1 MRELGR
7 RGRNENGRV
16 SGIRTRAVSI
26 ESAAFYCWA
35 TALHWPIFVICR
47 PVMVLGCGG
56 PRHNDENLVHLS
68 SALPFRLT
76 SCIYEAVCFGL
87 YMSDAHTVCS
97 PDNRGS
103 MAWLSTDWVRV
114 ICTSY
119 QNMSAIFNGL
129 CWLGEV
135 LMGYFYQNTET
146 STVPT
151 STWNLSC
158 NAALMGIVPPLINAS
173 TCCGAKITY
182 LAFPSSFIII
192 STETHF
198 KATATTGSAHMLTIL
213 QVGIWVPVSRQS
225 GCTRRVFPLGP
236 FKCYVTL
243 FFWKLDPH
251 PPPRN
256 ANNIEHYTFI
266 TLSPRKSDT
275 PPTPICIT

>member
-1 MRELGR
+1 MWWTTSYWWE
-7 RGRNENGRV
+7 
-16 SGIRTRAVSI
+16 
-26 ESAAFYCWA
+26 F
-35 TALHWPIFVICR
+35 
-47 PVMVLGCGG
+47 
-56 PRHNDENLVHLS
+56 
-68 SALPFRLT
+68 SALLR
-76 SCIYEAVCFGL
+76 CIAIS
-87 YMSDAHTVCS
+87 SDKLHIRS
-97 PDNRGS
+97 S
-103 MAWLSTDWVRV
+103 LFRV
-114 ICTSY
+114 IYVWCTYCVLTRQSW
-119 QNMSAIFNGL
+119 INGMVVYWL
-129 CWLGEV
+129 GACYLHFLPEYVCYLQWFVLGEV

-158 NAALMGIVPPLINAS
+158 NAAMMGIVPPLINAS

-213 QVGIWVPVSRQS
+213 QVGIWVPVSRQT

-256 ANNIEHYTFI
+256 ANNIEHDTFV
-266 TLSPRKSDT
+266 TLFPRESDT
-275 PPTPICIT
+275 LPPPSALRNTWMAPL